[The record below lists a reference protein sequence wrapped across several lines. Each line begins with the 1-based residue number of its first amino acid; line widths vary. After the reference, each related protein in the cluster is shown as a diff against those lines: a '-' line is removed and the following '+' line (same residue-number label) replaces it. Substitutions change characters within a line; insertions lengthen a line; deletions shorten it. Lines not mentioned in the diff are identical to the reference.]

1 MVEKNPSV
9 SKKKPSAQTLCFT
22 MENAIFSSARRKTK
36 AKAKAE
42 AEAKAKA
49 EAEAPEERDQAGPTR
64 RRGL

>member
-1 MVEKNPSV
+1 
-9 SKKKPSAQTLCFT
+9 